1 MALCVLA
8 AAWKKA
14 AGRKAAGEEGS
25 DASAFVDGLLGVV
38 VDHGLR
44 PESADE
50 ARLVCDRVR
59 GMGVECEI
67 ARCEWPDG
75 RPKQGHVQEAAREVR
90 YQKLLDICIKQQI
103 GVLLIAHHSDDQAE
117 LFVLRLS
124 RNSGILGLAGT
135 AFVSQLFAPNVKY
148 DGENFRRYGVLLVR
162 PMLDF
167 SKDDMYK
174 VSLNLNIYG
183 IRMCYQWMPNLKENV
198 ADFFFY
204 ADILSG
210 FLILEIGHLSYFLFN
225 CISYKHSTISQLEQT
240 MVIFLCGFILFYDK
254 SFLVDN
260 FEDYHQ
266 WLLLSVCLRRIF
278 LCCSNLIASHF
289 LQICQGSN
297 QSWVEDPTNN
307 SMMYA
312 RNRIRASLRNLSAE
326 GLQLYLKLP
335 CLIHFCGAF
344 ISFPQ
349 SIR

>member
-1 MALCVLA
+1 MELECVTNGSLI
-8 AAWKKA
+8 WKK
-14 AGRKAAGEEGS
+14 
-25 DASAFVDGLLGVV
+25 
-38 VDHGLR
+38 
-44 PESADE
+44 
-50 ARLVCDRVR
+50 
-59 GMGVECEI
+59 M
-67 ARCEWPDG
+67 
-75 RPKQGHVQEAAREVR
+75 
-90 YQKLLDICIKQQI
+90 
-103 GVLLIAHHSDDQAE
+103 
-117 LFVLRLS
+117 
-124 RNSGILGLAGT
+124 LA
-135 AFVSQLFAPNVKY
+135 LY
-148 DGENFRRYGVLLVR
+148 
-162 PMLDF
+162 
-167 SKDDMYK
+167 
-174 VSLNLNIYG
+174 
-183 IRMCYQWMPNLKENV
+183 
-198 ADFFFY
+198 FFC

-210 FLILEIGHLSYFLFN
+210 FLILEIGHLSYFLFS

-289 LQICQGSN
+289 SQICQGSN

-349 SIR
+349 SIC